1 MLGRTDVCIVG
12 EIEVTTVGPVAAE
25 GAFESKGAAVGFPG
39 VMLGRADTRTVG
51 EGEGTSV
58 GE

>member
-1 MLGRTDVCIVG
+1 MLGRTDACTVG
-12 EIEVTTVGPVAAE
+12 EIEVTAVGPVAAE
-25 GAFESKGAAVGFPG
+25 GAFDSKGAGVGFPG
-39 VMLGRADTRTVG
+39 VMLGGADTRTVG